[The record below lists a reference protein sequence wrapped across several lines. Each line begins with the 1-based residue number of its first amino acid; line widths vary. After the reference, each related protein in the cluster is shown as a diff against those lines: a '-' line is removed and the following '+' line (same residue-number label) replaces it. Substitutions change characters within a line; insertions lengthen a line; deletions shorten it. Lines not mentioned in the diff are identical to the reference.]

1 MSLVELVEKRS
12 WKLSNLESRMMK
24 IIIVGGTGTIGSAI
38 VKELSSRHEII
49 IAGHKNGD
57 IQVDIASKESID
69 AMYKK
74 IHNID
79 AVVLTTGQVH
89 FGAVTEMGER
99 EFEIGLANKL
109 MGQVN
114 VVLTGLR
121 HINENGSFTLTSGI
135 LNRDPIRYGSSAAM
149 VNGALDGF
157 VKSAAIEMP
166 KGIRINCVSPT
177 VITEAMENYAPYF
190 RGYRSVPAKDA
201 ALAYSKSVEGM
212 QTGQVFFV
220 G

>member
-1 MSLVELVEKRS
+1 
-12 WKLSNLESRMMK
+12 MK
-24 IIIVGGTGTIGSAI
+24 IMIIGGTGTIGKAI
-38 VKELSSRHEII
+38 VKELSPRHEII
-49 IAGHKNGD
+49 TAGLNKGD

-74 IHNID
+74 VSHID
-79 AVVLTTGQVH
+79 AVVLAAGQVH
-89 FGAVTEMGER
+89 FGALTEMGESQ
-99 EFEIGLANKL
+99 FQLGLTSKL

-114 VVLTGLR
+114 VVLAGLR
-121 HINENGSFTLTSGI
+121 HVNEHGSFTLTSGI

-166 KGIRINCVSPT
+166 KGLRINCVSPT
-177 VITEAMENYAPYF
+177 VITEAMEGYAPYF
-190 RGYRSVPAKDA
+190 RGYQSVSAAHA
-201 ALAYSKSVEGM
+201 ALAYSKSVEGL
-212 QTGQVFFV
+212 QTGQVYWV